1 VPSPEAEAQ
10 LEGAANL
17 WRYHVR
23 GWVPFWLC
31 VAGIALVGL
40 AFAGVNHLLAVHGPH
55 PAVLCHTVAQCN
67 RYILSHPVHV
77 TGSMLIPVFHPL
89 TLTPP

>member
-1 VPSPEAEAQ
+1 VQPETEAH

-31 VAGIALVGL
+31 VAGLVAVGL
-40 AFAGVNHLLAVHGPH
+40 IGVGLNHLLAP
-55 PAVLCHTVAQCN
+55 PKVLPCGTINPTCALHHINYRVPLP
-67 RYILSHPVHV
+67 RHS
-77 TGSMLIPVFHPL
+77 SIPTF
-89 TLTPP
+89 TP